1 MPVAV
6 ANARQSVAAPVRKAR
21 RFGLLSSVDVVDGG
35 EAHWMLGGLLAD
47 GESCSEPDTV
57 AIGCGPS
64 GAKTSR
70 SWYTEQHGDPWL
82 AYMYETCKPVGRYS
96 ESQAK
101 LKARFLASEQS
112 SAEAGF
118 QDNVLDLT
126 ATTVGTGAYSTVG
139 LAVAALET
147 KAAMTYGGQITLYLP
162 YAAAAEASQNGYIQ
176 QVGDHLETLGGNI
189 VTVGNYHPDHSGG
202 TVLAPV
208 MYATGAVTLYRGPL
222 VESGPAVDLVGLK
235 NDYYVL
241 VERAYAALVDCLVLK
256 ATGTLCGCGG
266 IATTGTVDDQGGGGN
281 DVTVLDEG
289 SSMSATALGVTC
301 ADSNAETA
309 AKLNSA
315 GVVANPTRDWGAGD
329 CASVDC
335 GGDVD
340 REVRWT
346 GTTWVGC

>member
-1 MPVAV
+1 
-6 ANARQSVAAPVRKAR
+6 
-21 RFGLLSSVDVVDGG
+21 
-35 EAHWMLGGLLAD
+35 MLGGLLAD

-82 AYMYETCKPVGRYS
+82 AYMYETCKPIGRYS

-189 VTVGNYHPDHSGG
+189 VTVGNYHPDHSG
-202 TVLAPV
+202 APSSLRSC
-208 MYATGAVTLYRGPL
+208 TRPGP
-222 VESGPAVDLVGLK
+222 
-235 NDYYVL
+235 
-241 VERAYAALVDCLVLK
+241 
-256 ATGTLCGCGG
+256 
-266 IATTGTVDDQGGGGN
+266 
-281 DVTVLDEG
+281 
-289 SSMSATALGVTC
+289 
-301 ADSNAETA
+301 
-309 AKLNSA
+309 
-315 GVVANPTRDWGAGD
+315 
-329 CASVDC
+329 
-335 GGDVD
+335 
-340 REVRWT
+340 
-346 GTTWVGC
+346 